1 MSYDVESDVGEAR
14 RVAIARAAGPLP
26 STRTSHVS
34 RDVGVKSSEVVAASK
49 AVCLL
54 EERIL
59 LMEIGAR
66 CEGGDDVSP
75 SDESDDDIECCK
87 VEIEPT
93 RRIGETK
100 ASIDVIDG
108 STTTTAATWRARTFI
123 VAINRLLGVKRKF
136 IVIAIDI
143 KCVVSS

>member
-1 MSYDVESDVGEAR
+1 MSNDVESDGEAR

-34 RDVGVKSSEVVAASK
+34 RDVGVKSSEVVAASN

-54 EERIL
+54 DERIL

-100 ASIDVIDG
+100 ASIDG